1 MTALVWMTLTWAVIW
16 RISAEQLKK
25 TRCVPLNLIR
35 WLSAPLHLSKYLEQA
50 SSKTLPL
57 LTRVEE
63 TLEKK
68 MRQKVDPAD
77 GDRAK
82 NYIVERGKN
91 LWTKNIEMLSEYMN
105 KAALCEQQP
114 KQMISIWSEDS
125 VQPRSHGELNR
136 WIRWPAGA
144 KRFNP
149 ARAGKSLSMV

>member
-1 MTALVWMTLTWAVIW
+1 M
-16 RISAEQLKK
+16 
-25 TRCVPLNLIR
+25 
-35 WLSAPLHLSKYLEQA
+35 SKYLEQA

-68 MRQKVDPAD
+68 MRKKVDPAD
-77 GDRAK
+77 GDRVK

-114 KQMISIWSEDS
+114 KQMISSWSEDS
-125 VQPRSHGELNR
+125 VQPRSHGGLLKYG
-136 WIRWPAGA
+136 IRC
-144 KRFNP
+144 
-149 ARAGKSLSMV
+149 LD

>member
-1 MTALVWMTLTWAVIW
+1 
-16 RISAEQLKK
+16 
-25 TRCVPLNLIR
+25 
-35 WLSAPLHLSKYLEQA
+35 
-50 SSKTLPL
+50 
-57 LTRVEE
+57 
-63 TLEKK
+63 

-125 VQPRSHGELNR
+125 VQSRSRGEL
-136 WIRWPAGA
+136 PAASGVCRA
-144 KRFNP
+144 SLRFNP
-149 ARAGKSLSMV
+149 ARARNSKTFSGSG